1 MASSPRILVLYNEPV
16 LPPDH
21 PDAATEVEI
30 FDTLK
35 IVSHAL
41 EVPGFVVL
49 RLGVGENLRVL
60 LDGLDEKRPDAVF
73 NLFEG
78 LGDRPFTES
87 IVAGVMEWLGVPFTG
102 SPSEALTLARDK
114 RRTKLM
120 LEGAGL
126 PTAPFLFV
134 ERLPAPEC
142 RLPWPVIVKPALL
155 DCSIGI
161 EQASVVSNQAEL
173 ERRVAFVLPRYGPVL
188 VERFI
193 PGREFHVFVIE
204 DQRGELLMLP
214 PTEIVFEDAAAWPIY
229 SYSAKWA
236 TDSAEF
242 QATPIR
248 PLAALADDLGRR
260 VAEVARGAY
269 RLVGCR
275 DYARVDLRVTPEGE
289 PFILEVNTNPY
300 VGSDGLA
307 EGLAALGRSYEQFLA
322 GVARAALARR
332 AVLGD
337 PRIRQLPT
345 APARPVGPTV
355 ELS

>member
-1 MASSPRILVLYNEPV
+1 MSNPPRILVLYNEPV

-30 FDTLK
+30 LETLELVERALRTSGFA
-35 IVSHAL
+35 VS
-41 EVPGFVVL
+41 
-49 RLGVGENLRVL
+49 RLGVGNDLHVL
-60 LDGLDEKRPDAVF
+60 IDGLNAERPDAVF

-87 IVAGVMEWLGVPFTG
+87 VVAGVMEWLSVPFTG

-120 LEGAGL
+120 FQGAGL
-126 PTAPFLFV
+126 PTAPFVCV

-155 DCSIGI
+155 DCSLGI
-161 EQASVVSNQAEL
+161 EQASVAVSQAEL
-173 ERRVAFVLPRYGPVL
+173 ERRVTFVLPRYGPVL

-193 PGREFHVFVIE
+193 PGREFHVFVVE
-204 DQRGELLMLP
+204 GEQGGLLTLP
-214 PTEIVFEDAAAWPIY
+214 PTEIVFEDPAAWPIY
-229 SYSAKWA
+229 SYNAKWA
-236 TDSAEF
+236 TGSAEF
-242 QATPIR
+242 HSTPIR
-248 PLAALADDLGRR
+248 PLAALPDDLGRR
-260 VAEVARGAY
+260 VAEVASDAY
-269 RLVGCR
+269 RLLGCR

-332 AVLGD
+332 AAPAD
-337 PRIRQLPT
+337 PCVRQFPT
-345 APARPVGPTV
+345 APARRAGPPV